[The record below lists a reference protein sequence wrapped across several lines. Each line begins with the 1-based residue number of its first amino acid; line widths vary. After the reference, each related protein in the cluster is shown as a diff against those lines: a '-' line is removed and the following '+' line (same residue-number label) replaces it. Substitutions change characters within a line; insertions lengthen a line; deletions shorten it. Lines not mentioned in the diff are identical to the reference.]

1 MEVISNNRQTAVP
14 TVVDERQA
22 ALTIA
27 PGFQG
32 TGKTYRTLHD
42 IIRYL
47 RLHPDRKVLIY
58 DVNGEFNYE
67 SCKKHGI
74 DINIPVLG
82 TSIADIQRFTF
93 HQTERIRRI
102 IPNDPK
108 TGERLDIAGM
118 KNLLKDI
125 LTHFRK
131 GFLLIEDMNKYL
143 LQVRHIEEI
152 VSILVSLRHQ
162 NLDVVIHLQSLAKI
176 DPTLWEN
183 TKFIRMHW
191 QTDSV
196 DRIKARITNY
206 RLYKIA
212 QLLVNYMYE
221 DVDDATFFCYV
232 YPQKNK
238 ISGNFS
244 KQDFKLAYYRYLK
257 SERTELKD
265 CMNILRVR
273 DNAEGRKTA
282 VNYLF
287 ERALGM
293 YGNAV

>member
-125 LTHFRK
+125 LTHFSK

-143 LQVRHIEEI
+143 LQVRHI
-152 VSILVSLRHQ
+152 
-162 NLDVVIHLQSLAKI
+162 
-176 DPTLWEN
+176 
-183 TKFIRMHW
+183 
-191 QTDSV
+191 
-196 DRIKARITNY
+196 
-206 RLYKIA
+206 
-212 QLLVNYMYE
+212 
-221 DVDDATFFCYV
+221 
-232 YPQKNK
+232 
-238 ISGNFS
+238 
-244 KQDFKLAYYRYLK
+244 
-257 SERTELKD
+257 
-265 CMNILRVR
+265 
-273 DNAEGRKTA
+273 
-282 VNYLF
+282 
-287 ERALGM
+287 
-293 YGNAV
+293 